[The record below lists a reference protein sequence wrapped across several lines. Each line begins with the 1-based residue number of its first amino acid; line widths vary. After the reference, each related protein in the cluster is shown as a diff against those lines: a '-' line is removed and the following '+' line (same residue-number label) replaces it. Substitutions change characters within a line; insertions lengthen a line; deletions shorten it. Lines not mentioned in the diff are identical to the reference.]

1 MKKIQKQI
9 SDLLTQIENDGLFK
23 NERIISSQQD
33 ANIIANNKSVLNFCS
48 NNYLGLS
55 NNKELIKYAQEA
67 LDIYGFGMSSVRF
80 ICGTQDIHKNLES
93 KISKFLVKED
103 SILYSSCFDAN
114 AGLFET
120 ILNDTDAIISDQLNH
135 ASIIDGVRLCKAQRF
150 RYKNSDMNELENIL
164 KKTQSYNQR
173 LITTDGVFSMDGFIA
188 NLSDICFL
196 AEKYDAL
203 VHVDDSHATGFIGEN
218 GKGSIEYCNV
228 VNKVDIITSTF
239 GKALGG
245 ASGGFTSA
253 NQEIT
258 TLLRQRSRPYLFSNT
273 LAPVITYTTIKAI
286 DMLEN
291 SDFLRKKLN
300 QNTKYFRQEIQ
311 NIGYEIKDGVHPIV
325 PIMLHDAKLAENIA
339 KDMLIEGVYVVG
351 FSYPVVPKNEAR
363 IRVQIS
369 ASHSES
375 QLKFALNAFSKIGK
389 KYKLFS

>member
-218 GKGSIEYCNV
+218 GKVSIEYCNV

-325 PIMLHDAKLAENIA
+325 PIMLHDAKLAKNIA

>member
-9 SDLLTQIENDGLFK
+9 SDLLTQIEHDGLFK

-253 NQEIT
+253 NKEIT

-325 PIMLHDAKLAENIA
+325 PIMLHDAKLAKNIA

-389 KYKLFS
+389 KYKLCS

>member
-120 ILNDTDAIISDQLNH
+120 ILNDKDAIISDQLNH

-228 VNKVDIITSTF
+228 INKVDIITSTF

-253 NQEIT
+253 NKEIT

-325 PIMLHDAKLAENIA
+325 PIMLHDAKLAKNIA

>member
-9 SDLLTQIENDGLFK
+9 SDLLIQIENDGLFK

-228 VNKVDIITSTF
+228 INKVDIITSTF

-253 NQEIT
+253 NKEIT

-325 PIMLHDAKLAENIA
+325 PIMLHDAKLAKNIA